1 MRKLTILMSTYN
13 GQQYLDKQLKSI
25 YNQRNIEDY
34 DVSIIV
40 RDDGSQDDT
49 VRILES
55 WSDRMN
61 IIVYREK
68 NVGARESF
76 YWLIK
81 NAPESDYYAF
91 SDQDDIWKENKIEK
105 ALGMMQQKKTL
116 YFSNVEYMDSDEHL
130 LGKRL
135 LKKDFSLSIERV
147 FMCNP
152 ANGCTMIWDKALHQ
166 DFLRIPYDTF
176 TMHDEFLCMVA
187 LVMGHV
193 IYDPEASMFYRLH
206 GLNVTQSN
214 SLKKKFKI
222 WRQIWFERKP
232 YAIDE
237 RARMLL
243 RYDVKEEMRPIL
255 NEICRYKKGI
265 NRFRIAL
272 KYNCEDRGISR
283 SFKIRVLLGLA

>member
-49 VRILES
+49 VRILGS

-91 SDQDDIWKENKIEK
+91 SDQDDIWKDATEK
-105 ALGMMQQKKTL
+105 
-116 YFSNVEYMDSDEHL
+116 N
-130 LGKRL
+130 
-135 LKKDFSLSIERV
+135 IV
-147 FMCNP
+147 F
-152 ANGCTMIWDKALHQ
+152 
-166 DFLRIPYDTF
+166 
-176 TMHDEFLCMVA
+176 
-187 LVMGHV
+187 
-193 IYDPEASMFYRLH
+193 
-206 GLNVTQSN
+206 
-214 SLKKKFKI
+214 FK
-222 WRQIWFERKP
+222 
-232 YAIDE
+232 
-237 RARMLL
+237 
-243 RYDVKEEMRPIL
+243 
-255 NEICRYKKGI
+255 C
-265 NRFRIAL
+265 
-272 KYNCEDRGISR
+272 
-283 SFKIRVLLGLA
+283 